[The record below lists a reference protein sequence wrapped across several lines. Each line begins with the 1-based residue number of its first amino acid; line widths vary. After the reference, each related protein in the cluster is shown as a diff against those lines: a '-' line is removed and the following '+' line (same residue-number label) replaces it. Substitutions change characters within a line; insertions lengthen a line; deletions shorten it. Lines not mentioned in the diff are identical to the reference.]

1 MGFSLVCRNLPLT
14 WRFMRARPDLDT
26 TTIPG
31 FDKLAG
37 YLIAGDFRSAEV
49 KKIGD
54 NLYRA
59 RLDRGN
65 RLLFALYRHGEE
77 RCILA
82 LEYIHQHAYGTP
94 ASSPAALTIN
104 EDLIPA
110 IGPEAT
116 ETAPELPY
124 LNPALHR
131 FPPAGTRSCP
141 STMTRRRSTAF
152 PPPLVIIGSA
162 GSGKTALT
170 PGKAEGRPGRLPLC
184 DPLAL
189 PGPERSR
196 PLLRPRLRETRT
208 RRSSSCP
215 FGNTWRAS
223 RSPPGREMTPTGLRR
238 LGVTPTPA
246 QGTEGQS
253 PAVRGNP
260 GGHHWHR
267 RGPALSRSREL
278 PGPGGTPVDLSERTA
293 RGGL

>member
-1 MGFSLVCRNLPLT
+1 MKILIYRG
-14 WRFMRARPDLDT
+14 LDT
-26 TTIPG
+26 TAIPG

-37 YLIAGDFRSAEV
+37 YLSAGDFRSAEV

-82 LEYIHQHAYGTP
+82 LEYIHQHAYENSRFLARGV
-94 ASSPAALTIN
+94 TIN

-131 FPPAGTRSCP
+131 FHLLDKVLSFDDDQEAIYRL
-141 STMTRRRSTAF
+141 
-152 PPPLVIIGSA
+152 PPPMVIIGSA

-170 PGKAEGRPGRLPLC
+170 LEKLKDARGDCLYVTRSPF
-184 DPLAL
+184 LAQNARDL
-189 PGPERSR
+189 YYAHGYANEDQAIEFLSF
-196 PLLRPRLRETRT
+196 REYLE
-208 RRSSSCP
+208 SIQV
-215 FGNTWRAS
+215 
-223 RSPPGREMTPTGLRR
+223 PPGREMTPRVFAGWASRQRLPKELRDSHR
-238 LGVTPTPA
+238 LFEEF
-246 QGTEGQS
+246 Q
-253 PAVRGNP
+253 
-260 GGHHWHR
+260 GGHHRHR